1 MGSDYIRPAAD
12 QYGGSQGMSNPKSQR
27 TKPTMQ
33 TSGGAMGG
41 APHHM
46 AEPPNS
52 KQRAVTQT
60 DNSADNLKFDEI
72 VLESNE
78 IDLADL

>member
-1 MGSDYIRPAAD
+1 MMGAQSSA
-12 QYGGSQGMSNPKSQR
+12 SR
-27 TKPTMQ
+27 TKPMMQ
-33 TSGGAMGG
+33 TNAPVMGG

-46 AEPPNS
+46 MDGPSQARGNRDDP
-52 KQRAVTQT
+52 
-60 DNSADNLKFDEI
+60 DLLKFDEI